1 MGSQWKL
8 TALWWRSLSSSLR
21 VYQSSPRRSTGTP
34 LFDTTVDA
42 TASACKCTHQSAAR
56 QDEAVKKTAGSG
68 HGVLRTPRHT
78 FTTVVASSFSSCST
92 WLMFNHSV
100 NIVFYLELLQIT
112 MKSLLLMNVLSC
124 YDDSQLRIIV
134 TLSRMA
140 PVLILCLHLCHAL
153 FSLHDW
159 LINFMCKYA
168 LELHSRCCRSSLHL
182 FLSEG
187 KAGLPSE
194 FTESLFWQD

>member
-1 MGSQWKL
+1 MGSRWKL

-21 VYQSSPRRSTGTP
+21 VYQSSPRRSTGTS

-134 TLSRMA
+134 TLSRLA
-140 PVLILCLHLCHAL
+140 PVLILCLHLCML
-153 FSLHDW
+153 FFPCMTD
-159 LINFMCKYA
+159 
-168 LELHSRCCRSSLHL
+168 
-182 FLSEG
+182 
-187 KAGLPSE
+187 
-194 FTESLFWQD
+194 